1 MKFVDAHIHLSD
13 LEYLPIMGK
22 IIEDARKSEVVA
34 LVSNS
39 MDLETSM
46 RSLQLTRQYP
56 GLVFAALGIHPWNV
70 QKISEEKLNS
80 TIEFIRNSSLNEDS
94 KKSFVAIG
102 EIGLD
107 AMYIMKEKFRNF
119 QRKVFHE
126 MLKLAEE
133 FSIPVIIHSRG
144 TSVEIAGILTSY
156 NLKRV
161 LFHWFSTPRELLP
174 KLVERGYYITEG
186 PPVLYSRRIRE
197 NVKAVPIEN
206 LLTETDGPIR
216 FRGPFKGKMT
226 TPAFIP
232 LVVKEIAKLKGLDL
246 TETTMRIYNNFIN
259 FFNIEPF

>member
-13 LEYLPIMGK
+13 PEYLPVIDK
-22 IIEDARKSEVVA
+22 IIEDAKRCEVVA

-46 RSLQLTRQYP
+46 RSLELAKQYA

-70 QKISEEKLNS
+70 QKISEKELNS
-80 TIEFIRNSSLNEDS
+80 TIEFIKNLNDEFR
-94 KKSFVAIG
+94 KSFVAIG
-102 EIGLD
+102 EVGLD
-107 AMYIMKEKFRNF
+107 AMYTMKRELRNF

-133 FSIPVIIHSRG
+133 LSLPVIIHSRG
-144 TSVEIAGILTSY
+144 TSVEIAEILTSY
-156 NLKRV
+156 NLKNV

-186 PPVLYSRRIRE
+186 PPVLYSKRIRE
-197 NVKAVPIEN
+197 NVKAVPLEN
-206 LLTETDGPIR
+206 LLTETDGPVR
-216 FRGPFKGKMT
+216 YWGPFKGKTT

-232 LVVKEIAKLKGLDL
+232 MVVEEIAELKGLNL
-246 TETTMRIYNNFIN
+246 AETALQIYNNFIN
-259 FFNIEPF
+259 FFEVEPF

>member
-13 LEYLPIMGK
+13 PEYLSLIDK
-22 IIEDARKSEVVA
+22 LIEDARNSKVVA

-46 RSLQLTRQYP
+46 RSLQLAKQYS
-56 GLVFAALGIHPWNV
+56 GLVFAALGIHPWNA
-70 QKISEEKLNS
+70 QKISQEELNS
-80 TIEFIRNSSLNEDS
+80 TIEFIRNSCSNENS
-94 KKSFVAIG
+94 TKQLVAIG

-107 AMYIMKEKFRNF
+107 AMYNMKKELRNF
-119 QRKVFHE
+119 QREIFHK

-133 FSIPVIIHSRG
+133 LSFPVIIHSRG
-144 TSVEIAGILTSY
+144 TSVEIAEILTSY

-174 KLVERGYYITEG
+174 KLAERGYYITEG

-197 NVKAVPIEN
+197 NVKAFPIKN
-206 LLTETDGPIR
+206 LLTETDGPVR
-216 FRGPFKGKMT
+216 FWGPFKGKTT

-232 LVVKEIAKLKGLDL
+232 LVVKEIAKLKNLDFA
-246 TETTMRIYNNFIN
+246 EAANQIYNNFIN
-259 FFNIEPF
+259 FFGVEPL

>member
-13 LEYLPIMGK
+13 PEYLPILDK
-22 IIEDARKSEVVA
+22 IIEDAKRCEVVA

-46 RSLQLTRQYP
+46 CSLELAKQHA

-70 QKISEEKLNS
+70 QKISEKELNS
-80 TIEFIRNSSLNEDS
+80 TIEFIKNLNDEFR
-94 KKSFVAIG
+94 KSFVAIG
-102 EIGLD
+102 EVGLD
-107 AMYIMKEKFRNF
+107 AMYTMKKELRKF

-133 FSIPVIIHSRG
+133 LSLPVIIHSRG
-144 TSVEIAGILTSY
+144 TSVEIAEILTSY
-156 NLKRV
+156 NLKKV

-186 PPVLYSRRIRE
+186 PPVLYSRRIGE
-197 NVKAVPIEN
+197 NVKAVPLEN
-206 LLTETDGPIR
+206 LLTETDGPVR
-216 FRGPFKGKMT
+216 YWGPFKGKTT

-232 LVVKEIAKLKGLDL
+232 VIVEEIAKLKGLNL
-246 TETTMRIYNNFIN
+246 AETALQIYNNFIK
-259 FFNIEPF
+259 FFEVEPF